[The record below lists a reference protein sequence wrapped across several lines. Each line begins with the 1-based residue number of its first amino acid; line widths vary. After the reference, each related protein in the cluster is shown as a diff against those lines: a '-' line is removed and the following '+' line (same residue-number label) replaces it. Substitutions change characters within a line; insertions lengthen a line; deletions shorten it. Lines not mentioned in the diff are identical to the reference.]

1 MRNFI
6 SKAAAI
12 GLFLYSSDLSHNQ
25 IANASEVSDV
35 DQIKTLA
42 HINRLA
48 QQSSDNGSQSKKNEL
63 EHLMSTKFKELEDK
77 INMEANKVDKLE

>member
-12 GLFLYSSDLSHNQ
+12 GLLLYSSDLSSNQ
-25 IANASEVSDV
+25 IATASEVSDI

-42 HINRLA
+42 HMNRLA
-48 QQSSDNGSQSKKNEL
+48 Q
-63 EHLMSTKFKELEDK
+63 
-77 INMEANKVDKLE
+77 